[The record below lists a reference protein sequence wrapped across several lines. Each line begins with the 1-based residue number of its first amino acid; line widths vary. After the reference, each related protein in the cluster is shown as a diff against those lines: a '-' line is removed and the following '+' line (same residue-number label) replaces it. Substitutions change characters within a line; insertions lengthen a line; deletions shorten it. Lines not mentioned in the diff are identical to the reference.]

1 MRQFDAADCGAA
13 ALLSVLR
20 FHGGNASFPD
30 VRDLAHTDAN
40 GATMLSLVTAA
51 RALGFDAKGARGTYE
66 QLMAEPLPAV
76 AHIVTPDQQPH
87 YVVVYDMRPDRVV
100 VGDPA
105 AGVRA
110 MPRAA
115 FEALWVTR
123 TVVLLRPSG
132 ALRQAPPRHWTRWLA
147 AYLRQDHV
155 WLSQTVFVAVV
166 QTLLGL
172 LVAVFIQLL
181 VDDLIPKG
189 RVRLILVT
197 GALLLALQLVRG
209 GIGYLRERLLLELNR
224 RVGVHINDDFLAR
237 VFAVPLRFF
246 RTRRKGDITARIQDV
261 VRIQTALLALV
272 GTSVVDAFVLVGSFA
287 MLLVIAP
294 SAAPIGLVACVACA
308 AIVLGLSG
316 RLRQRQREVAGEYS
330 AVESR
335 CIDALDGIEDI
346 RSYNASPTFLS
357 SLSTSFSSLQ
367 GRIQDLGIV
376 HGGIGLLAEMTAA
389 VVIVGSLTAGAVL
402 VARGD
407 LELGRMMAAYS
418 LLAGIVPAAL
428 RLADANL
435 SVQALSVSA
444 ERLFDLIQMPPE
456 TEGGHGPFALRR
468 ALVVEG
474 VTFAWRGGAPTLKDV
489 NLTVRVGEVTGLWGE
504 TGTGKST
511 LVGLLQGRAA
521 PDAGSIR
528 VDGVPYEEI
537 ALAEVRRNVAVVP
550 AAVKIFNGSLAQNV
564 LVGRAISPE
573 RLVERTDELGLD
585 GLVGRFPA
593 GFLTPLGEDG
603 RRLSSG
609 EQQLVALLRAML
621 DEPAL
626 LILDEGLNAM
636 DRGLRATV
644 FDLIAA
650 YAAAHAVLMIS
661 HDPDALARADSVYLM
676 SGGTVS
682 EQVAGAAFQKRW
694 SASYAS

>member
-1 MRQFDAADCGAA
+1 
-13 ALLSVLR
+13 
-20 FHGGNASFPD
+20 
-30 VRDLAHTDAN
+30 
-40 GATMLSLVTAA
+40 MLSLVTAA

-66 QLMAEPLPAV
+66 QLMAEPLPAI
-76 AHIVTPDQQPH
+76 AHIVTPEQQPH
-87 YVVVYDMRPDRVV
+87 YVVVYDLRPTRVV

-105 AGVRA
+105 AGVRT

-123 TVVLLRPSG
+123 TAVLLRPSG
-132 ALRQAPPRHWTRWLA
+132 ALRQAPPPHWTRWLA
-147 AYLRQDHV
+147 AYLRQDHI
-155 WLSQTVFVAVV
+155 WLSQTVFVAIV

-189 RVRLILVT
+189 RVRLILAT
-197 GALLLALQLVRG
+197 GGLLLALQLVRA

-224 RVGVHINDDFLAR
+224 RVGVRIDDEFLAR

-261 VRIQTALLALV
+261 VRIQAALLTLV

-287 MLLVIAP
+287 MLLVIAA
-294 SAAPIGLVACVACA
+294 SAAPIGLVACAACA
-308 AIVLGLSG
+308 AIVLGMSG

-346 RSYNASPTFLS
+346 RSYNASPAFLS

-367 GRIQDLGIV
+367 GRIQDLGFA
-376 HGGIGLLAEMTAA
+376 HGGIGLLAEITAA

-435 SVQALSVSA
+435 SVQSLSVSA

-456 TEGGHGPFALRR
+456 AEGGHRPFVLRSEI
-468 ALVVEG
+468 VVEG
-474 VTFAWRGGAPTLKDV
+474 ATFAWRGGAPTLKDV
-489 NLTVRVGEVTGLWGE
+489 NLTVRVGEITGLWGE

-528 VDGVPYEEI
+528 VDGVPYQEI

-550 AAVKIFNGSLAQNV
+550 AGVKIFNGSLAQNV

-573 RLVERTDELGLD
+573 RLVERTHELGLD

-644 FDLIAA
+644 FHLIAA
-650 YAAAHAVLMIS
+650 YAAVHAVLMIS
-661 HDPDALARADSVYLM
+661 HDPDALAKADSVYM
-676 SGGTVS
+676 MAGGTVS
-682 EQVAGAAFQKRW
+682 EHVAGAAFQKRW